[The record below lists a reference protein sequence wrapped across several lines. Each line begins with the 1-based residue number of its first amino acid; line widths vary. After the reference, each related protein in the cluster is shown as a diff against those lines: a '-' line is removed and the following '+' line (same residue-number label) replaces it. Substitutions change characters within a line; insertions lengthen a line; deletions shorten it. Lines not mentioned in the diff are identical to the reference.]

1 MKKLHLWFQNRSLH
15 FKMISLIL
23 AVVLALQV
31 LNGFLFAKIVSER
44 MEENVI
50 KANQV
55 AVEQISVNLNQA
67 LVNVVNCMVSVRSE
81 VIDELFSVNER
92 NYLNQDIRYQELFN
106 DMLAEND
113 NYTLVHSML
122 ILDSRREEDYY
133 YVKEGSHSLKSN
145 GLFQKILQDN
155 SLEKQCCW
163 SGLTTEDYFFTNGSE
178 DEILVSIIM
187 PVEQNGEIKEFLLV
201 NLETEALSEY
211 LEIETEMENLLFLQM
226 TETDYLMG
234 SGEKPETEEQ
244 MTELLAKFPDWEEI
258 DTIDGYWVMSSSVT
272 CNSWKLSILI
282 PEGIIS
288 QNAGVLSSYI
298 FMITLTTG
306 VVLALGVTLIVFM
319 VTKPLK
325 KMTQIMD
332 ANRHCRQMNYRFHT
346 KYQDEV
352 GVLAETYNKLMDE
365 IGLLMQEIEQEQIES
380 RKAYQRMLQMQINP
394 HFLYNTLETAR
405 FLVEMGDP
413 GGTKM
418 LESIGKFYKLS
429 LSGVKD
435 VVSIQEELEQLE
447 CYLQILKLRYSSKY
461 EYSIDVQKE
470 ILDKEIV
477 RFSLQPLVENAV
489 YHGIKQKRG
498 KGFIKV
504 MGYQEEQDICM
515 VVWDNGAGIP
525 EKKLKEIQERLARKE
540 KEPLSEHIGILNVHQ
555 RIRMHYGNGYGL
567 TLESEEG
574 EFTRI
579 EVRIPLKESKAKAG

>member
-1 MKKLHLWFQNRSLH
+1 MKKLHLWFPNRSLH
-15 FKMISLIL
+15 FKMISLIFV
-23 AVVLALQV
+23 VVLALQV

-92 NYLNQDIRYQELFN
+92 NYVNQDIRYQELFN

-113 NYTLVHSML
+113 NYALVHSML
-122 ILDSRREEDYY
+122 ILDSYRERTYY
-133 YVKEGSHSLKSN
+133 YVKEGSYVPNFS
-145 GLFQKILQDN
+145 GLFQRVLQDN

-163 SGLTTEDYFFTNGSE
+163 SGFMAEDYFFVNGSAQKT
-178 DEILVSIIM
+178 LVSIIM
-187 PVEQNGEIKEFLLV
+187 PVEQNGEIKELLLV
-201 NLETEALSEY
+201 NLETEALGEY
-211 LEIETEMENLLFLQM
+211 LKIETETENLLFLQM
-226 TETDYLMG
+226 TETDYLTG
-234 SGEKPETEEQ
+234 PGEKPETEEQ
-244 MTELLAKFPDWEEI
+244 MTELLAKFPDWNEI
-258 DTIDGYWVMSSSVT
+258 DTIDGYWVMSSNVT

-298 FMITLTTG
+298 FTITMTTG
-306 VVLALGVTLIVFM
+306 IVLVLGVALIVFM

-325 KMTQIMD
+325 KMTQIME
-332 ANRHCRQMNYRFHT
+332 ANRHCRQMNYRFHAR
-346 KYQDEV
+346 YRDEV

-365 IGLLMQEIEQEQIES
+365 IGLLMKEIEQEQIES

-418 LESIGKFYKLS
+418 LEAIGKFYKLS

-470 ILDKEIV
+470 VLDKEIV

-525 EKKLKEIQERLARKE
+525 EEKKREIQKQLERKE
-540 KEPLSEHIGILNVHQ
+540 KEPLSEHIGIFNVHQ

-567 TLESEEG
+567 KVESAEG

-579 EVRIPLKESKAKAG
+579 EIRIPLKESKDKAG